1 MENWVTILT
10 WHSYSPTSLKRDD
23 PTALDDTGDAF
34 DYDGMIMAF
43 RAQIWGGWARAGKV
57 T

>member
-43 RAQIWGGWARAGKV
+43 RAPIWGGWARAGKV